1 MEIFREFTFDAAHR
15 LPNVPPEHK
24 CFRLHGHTYFL
35 TIYIEDLIDE
45 QMGWVIDFGEIK
57 NKTGPILD
65 QLDHH
70 YLNEVEGLENPT
82 VENIAQW
89 LWIRLKPLLPG
100 LSRVALR
107 EGHRSGCEYKGSDS
121 PIHK

>member
-24 CFRLHGHTYFL
+24 CFRLHGHTYSL
-35 TIYIEDLIDE
+35 TLYIENNIDE
-45 QMGWVIDFGEIK
+45 KMGWVIDFGEIK
-57 NKTGPILD
+57 DQASPILE

-100 LSRVALR
+100 LSHIGLR
-107 EGHRSGCEYKGSDS
+107 EGRNSGCEYRGD
-121 PIHK
+121 